1 MAQENT
7 QVNAG
12 VQGKIV
18 QCIGAVVDVEFPH
31 GQVPKVYDA
40 LKLEGSALTLEVQ
53 QQLGDGVVRTIAL
66 GSSDGIKRGLMVT
79 NTGNPITVPVGKA
92 TLGRI
97 MDVLGNPI
105 DERGPVDQALTAA
118 IHRKAPAYD
127 ELSPSQELLET
138 GIKVIDLV
146 CPFAKG
152 GKVGLFGGAGVGKTV
167 NMMELINNIAKA
179 HSGLSVFAGVG
190 ERTREG
196 NDFYHEMSDAGVVNQ
211 ESLNDSKVAMVY
223 GQMNEP
229 PGNRLRVALTG
240 LTMAEAFRDEGKD
253 VLFFVDNIYR
263 YTLAGTE
270 VSALLGRMPSAV
282 GYQPTLAEEM
292 GRLQERITS
301 TKVGSITSIQAVYV
315 PADDLT
321 DPSPATTFAHLDSTV
336 VLSRDIASLGI
347 YPAVDPLDSTSR
359 QLDPQVVGEEHYTV
373 ARAVQGTLQRYKELR
388 DIIAILGMDELAP
401 EDKLVV
407 ARARKMQRFLS
418 QPFHV
423 AEVFTGAPGKYVPLA
438 ETIRG
443 FKMIANGE
451 CDHLP
456 EQAFYMVGTIDE
468 AFEKAKKLAA

>member
-1 MAQENT
+1 MSS
-7 QVNAG
+7 
-12 VQGKIV
+12 GKIV
-18 QCIGAVVDVEFPH
+18 QCIGAVVDIEFPRDAM
-31 GQVPKVYDA
+31 PKVFDA
-40 LKLEGSALTLEVQ
+40 LVLDEPASDMYEAGLTFEVQ
-53 QQLGDGVVRTIAL
+53 QQLGDGVVRTIAM
-66 GSSDGIKRGLMVT
+66 GSSDGLRRGMKVI
-79 NTGNPITVPVGKA
+79 NTGSPISVPVGHG

-97 MDVLGNPI
+97 MDVLGRPI
-105 DERGPVDQALTAA
+105 DEMGPIQTEEKRS
-118 IHRKAPAYD
+118 IHQKAPKFD
-127 ELSPSQELLET
+127 ELSPSVELLET
-138 GIKVIDLV
+138 GIKVIDLI

-167 NMMELINNIAKA
+167 NMMELINNIAKQ

-196 NDFYHEMSDAGVVNQ
+196 NDFYHEMK
-211 ESLNDSKVAMVY
+211 ESNVLDKVSMVF

-240 LTMAEAFRDEGKD
+240 LTMAEKFRDEGRD
-253 VLFFVDNIYR
+253 ILFFVDNIYR

-321 DPSPATTFAHLDSTV
+321 DPSPATTFLHLDSTV
-336 VLSRDIASLGI
+336 VLSRDIAALGI

-359 QLDPQVVGEEHYTV
+359 QLDPLIVGEEHYSV
-373 ARAVQGTLQRYKELR
+373 ARAVQATLQRYKELR
-388 DIIAILGMDELAP
+388 DIIAILGMDELSP

-407 ARARKMQRFLS
+407 ARARKIQRFLS

-423 AEVFTGAPGKYVPLA
+423 AEVFTGSPGKYVPLK
-438 ETIRG
+438 ETIKG
-443 FKMIANGE
+443 FKAIVNGE
-451 CDHLP
+451 YDHLP
-456 EQAFYMVGTIDE
+456 EQAFYMVGGIEE
-468 AFEKAKKLAA
+468 AVEKAKTLQ

>member
-1 MAQENT
+1 MS
-7 QVNAG
+7 
-12 VQGKIV
+12 QGKIV
-18 QCIGAVVDVEFPH
+18 QCIGAVVDIEFPRD
-31 GQVPKVYDA
+31 QMPKVYDA
-40 LKLEGSALTLEVQ
+40 LKLADTGSTVAEAGLTLEVQ
-53 QQLGDGVVRTIAL
+53 QQLGDGVVRTIAM
-66 GSSDGIKRGLMVT
+66 GSSDGLRRGMAVMA
-79 NTGNPITVPVGKA
+79 TGNPISVPVGTG

-97 MDVLGNPI
+97 MDVLGRPI
-105 DERGPVDQALTAA
+105 DEAGDIKCEEKRA
-118 IHRKAPAYD
+118 IHQKAPTFD
-127 ELSPSQELLET
+127 ELSPSVDLLET

-167 NMMELINNIAKA
+167 NMLELINNIAKQ

-196 NDFYHEMSDAGVVNQ
+196 NDFYHEMSEAGVIDK
-211 ESLNDSKVAMVY
+211 EDFTKSKVAMVF

-240 LTMAEAFRDEGKD
+240 LTMAEKFRDEGRD
-253 VLFFVDNIYR
+253 ILFFVDNIYR

-321 DPSPATTFAHLDSTV
+321 DPSPATTFLHLDSTV

-359 QLDPQVVGEEHYTV
+359 QLDPLVVGEEHYTV
-373 ARAVQGTLQRYKELR
+373 ARRVQQTSAALQGTARHHR
-388 DIIAILGMDELAP
+388 DSGYG
-401 EDKLVV
+401 
-407 ARARKMQRFLS
+407 R
-418 QPFHV
+418 
-423 AEVFTGAPGKYVPLA
+423 TGTGRQ
-438 ETIRG
+438 TGRG
-443 FKMIANGE
+443 SCA
-451 CDHLP
+451 
-456 EQAFYMVGTIDE
+456 
-468 AFEKAKKLAA
+468 

>member
-1 MAQENT
+1 MSS
-7 QVNAG
+7 G
-12 VQGKIV
+12 RIV
-18 QCIGAVVDVEFPH
+18 QIIGAVIDVEFPRDN
-31 GQVPKVYDA
+31 VPQVYDA
-40 LKLEGSALTLEVQ
+40 LKVEDKSLTLEVQ
-53 QQLGDGVVRTIAL
+53 QQLGDGVVRTIAM
-66 GSSDGIKRGLMVT
+66 GSSEGVRRGLDVV
-79 NTGNPITVPVGKA
+79 NTGNPVQVPVGIE

-97 MDVLGNPI
+97 MDVLGQPI
-105 DERGPVDQALTAA
+105 DECGPIGEKEVRS
-118 IHRKAPAYD
+118 IHREAPAYA
-127 ELSPSQELLET
+127 ELAASSELLET

-167 NMMELINNIAKA
+167 NMMELINNIALE

-196 NDFYHEMSDAGVVNQ
+196 NDFYHEMQESGVVNV
-211 ESLNDSKVAMVY
+211 EEPTKSKVAMVY

-240 LTMAEAFRDEGKD
+240 LTMAERFRDEGKD
-253 VLFFVDNIYR
+253 VLLFVDNIYR

-292 GRLQERITS
+292 GALQERITS
-301 TKVGSITSIQAVYV
+301 TKTGSITSIQAVYV

-336 VLSRDIASLGI
+336 VLSRDIAAKGI

-359 QLDPQVVGEEHYTV
+359 QLDPLLVGIEHYEV
-373 ARAVQGTLQRYKELR
+373 ARGVQTVLQRYKELK
-388 DIIAILGMDELAP
+388 DIIAILGMDELSE
-401 EDKLVV
+401 EDKQTVF
-407 ARARKMQRFLS
+407 RARKIERFLS

-423 AEVFTGAPGKYVPLA
+423 AEIFTGAPGKYVSLKD
-438 ETIRG
+438 TIRG
-443 FKMIANGE
+443 FQGILAG
-451 CDHLP
+451 DYDDLP
-456 EQAFYMVGTIDE
+456 EQAFYMVGSIDE
-468 AFEKAKKLAA
+468 AVEKAKSM

>member
-1 MAQENT
+1 MSSGKVV
-7 QVNAG
+7 QV
-12 VQGKIV
+12 
-18 QCIGAVVDVEFPH
+18 IGAVIDVEFPRDS
-31 GQVPKVYDA
+31 VPQVYDA
-40 LKLEGSALTLEVQ
+40 LMVGDKGLTLEVQ
-53 QQLGDGVVRTIAL
+53 QQLGDGVVRAIAM
-66 GSSDGIKRGLMVT
+66 GPSEGVSRGLDVE
-79 NTGNPITVPVGKA
+79 NTGAPISVPVGIE

-105 DERGPVDQALTAA
+105 DEKGPIGEQERSA
-118 IHRKAPAYD
+118 IHRAAPTYE
-127 ELSPSQELLET
+127 ELAASDELLET

-167 NMMELINNIAKA
+167 NMMELINNIATE

-196 NDFYHEMSDAGVVNQ
+196 NDFYYEMQESGVVNV
-211 ESLNDSKVAMVY
+211 EEMEKSKVAMVY

-240 LTMAEAFRDEGKD
+240 LTMAEKFRDEGRD
-253 VLFFVDNIYR
+253 VLLFVDNIYR

-292 GRLQERITS
+292 GVLQERITS
-301 TKVGSITSIQAVYV
+301 TKTGSITSIQAVYV

-336 VLSRDIASLGI
+336 VLSRDIAAKGI

-359 QLDPQVVGEEHYTV
+359 QLDPLIIGQEHYEV
-373 ARAVQGTLQRYKELR
+373 ARGVQTVLQRYKELK
-388 DIIAILGMDELAP
+388 DIIAILGMDELSE
-401 EDKLVV
+401 EDKLIV
-407 ARARKMQRFLS
+407 ARARKIERFLS

-423 AEVFTGAPGKYVPLA
+423 AEVFTGSPGIYVSLKD
-438 ETIRG
+438 TIAG
-443 FKMIANGE
+443 FKGILAGE
-451 CDHLP
+451 YDHLP
-456 EQAFYMVGTIDE
+456 EQAFYMVGSIE
-468 AFEKAKKLAA
+468 QAVEKAAKL

>member
-1 MAQENT
+1 M
-7 QVNAG
+7 
-12 VQGKIV
+12 
-18 QCIGAVVDVEFPH
+18 EFPRDS
-31 GQVPKVYDA
+31 VPQVYDA
-40 LKLEGSALTLEVQ
+40 LMVGDKGLTLEVQ
-53 QQLGDGVVRTIAL
+53 QQLGDGVVRAIAM
-66 GSSDGIKRGLMVT
+66 GPSEGVSRGLDVE
-79 NTGNPITVPVGKA
+79 NTGAPISVPVGTE

-105 DERGPVDQALTAA
+105 DEKGPIGEQERSA
-118 IHRKAPAYD
+118 IHRAAPTYE
-127 ELSPSQELLET
+127 ELAASDELLET

-167 NMMELINNIAKA
+167 NMMELINNIATE

-196 NDFYHEMSDAGVVNQ
+196 NDFYYEMQESGVVNV
-211 ESLNDSKVAMVY
+211 EEMNKSKVAMVY

-240 LTMAEAFRDEGKD
+240 LTMAEKFRDEGRD
-253 VLFFVDNIYR
+253 VLLFVDNIYR

-292 GRLQERITS
+292 GVLQERITS
-301 TKVGSITSIQAVYV
+301 TKTGSITSIQAVYV

-336 VLSRDIASLGI
+336 VLSRDIAAKGI

-359 QLDPQVVGEEHYTV
+359 QLDPLIIGQEHYDA
-373 ARAVQGTLQRYKELR
+373 ARGVQSVLQRYKELK
-388 DIIAILGMDELAP
+388 DIIAILGMDELSE
-401 EDKLVV
+401 EDKLIVS
-407 ARARKMQRFLS
+407 RARKIERFLS

-423 AEVFTGAPGKYVPLA
+423 AEVFTGSPGIYVSLKDTIAGFNGILA
-438 ETIRG
+438 
-443 FKMIANGE
+443 GE
-451 CDHLP
+451 YDHLP
-456 EQAFYMVGTIDE
+456 EQAFYMVGSIE
-468 AFEKAKKLAA
+468 QAVEKAAKL

>member
-1 MAQENT
+1 MSSGKVV
-7 QVNAG
+7 QV
-12 VQGKIV
+12 
-18 QCIGAVVDVEFPH
+18 IGAVIDVEFPRDS
-31 GQVPKVYDA
+31 VPQVYDA
-40 LKLEGSALTLEVQ
+40 LTVADKGLTLEVQ
-53 QQLGDGVVRTIAL
+53 QQLGDGVVRAIAM
-66 GSSDGIKRGLMVT
+66 GPSEGVSRGLSVE
-79 NTGNPITVPVGKA
+79 NTGAPISVPVGTE

-105 DERGPVDQALTAA
+105 DEKGPIGEQERAS
-118 IHRKAPAYD
+118 IHRAAPTYE
-127 ELSPSQELLET
+127 ELAASDELLET

-167 NMMELINNIAKA
+167 NMMELINNIATE

-196 NDFYHEMSDAGVVNQ
+196 NDFYYEMQESGVVNV
-211 ESLNDSKVAMVY
+211 EEMNKSKVAMVY

-240 LTMAEAFRDEGKD
+240 LTMAERFRDEGRD
-253 VLFFVDNIYR
+253 VLLFVDNIYR

-292 GRLQERITS
+292 GVLQERITS
-301 TKVGSITSIQAVYV
+301 TKTGSITSIQAVYV

-336 VLSRDIASLGI
+336 VLSRDIAAKGI

-359 QLDPQVVGEEHYTV
+359 QLDPLIIGQEHYDV
-373 ARAVQGTLQRYKELR
+373 ARGVQTVLQRYKELK
-388 DIIAILGMDELAP
+388 DIIAILGMDELSE
-401 EDKLVV
+401 EDKLIV
-407 ARARKMQRFLS
+407 ARARKIERFLS

-423 AEVFTGAPGKYVPLA
+423 AEVFTGSPGIYVSLKD
-438 ETIRG
+438 TIAG
-443 FKMIANGE
+443 FKGILSGE
-451 CDHLP
+451 YDHLP
-456 EQAFYMVGTIDE
+456 EQAFYMVGSIE
-468 AFEKAKKLAA
+468 QAVEKAAKL

>member
-1 MAQENT
+1 MSSGKVV
-7 QVNAG
+7 QV
-12 VQGKIV
+12 
-18 QCIGAVVDVEFPH
+18 IGAVIDVEFPRDS
-31 GQVPKVYDA
+31 VPQVYDA
-40 LKLEGSALTLEVQ
+40 LTVSTKGLTLEVQ
-53 QQLGDGVVRTIAL
+53 QQLGDGVVRAIAM
-66 GSSDGIKRGLMVT
+66 GSSEGVSRGLAVE
-79 NTGNPITVPVGKA
+79 NTGGPISVPVGIE

-105 DERGPVDQALTAA
+105 DERGPIGEQERSS
-118 IHRKAPAYD
+118 IHRPAPTYE
-127 ELSPSQELLET
+127 ELAASEELLET

-167 NMMELINNIAKA
+167 NMMELINNIATE

-196 NDFYHEMSDAGVVNQ
+196 NDFYYEMQESGVVNVEQ
-211 ESLNDSKVAMVY
+211 MDKSKVAMVY

-240 LTMAEAFRDEGKD
+240 LTMAEKFRDEGRD
-253 VLFFVDNIYR
+253 VLLFVDNIYR

-292 GRLQERITS
+292 GVLQERITS
-301 TKVGSITSIQAVYV
+301 TKTGSITSIQAVYV

-336 VLSRDIASLGI
+336 VLSRDIAAKGI

-359 QLDPQVVGEEHYTV
+359 QLDPLIIGQEHYEV
-373 ARAVQGTLQRYKELR
+373 ARGVQTVLQRYKELK
-388 DIIAILGMDELAP
+388 DIIAILGMDELSE
-401 EDKLVV
+401 EDKLTV
-407 ARARKMQRFLS
+407 ARARKIERFLS

-423 AEVFTGAPGKYVPLA
+423 AEVFTGSPGIYVSLKD
-438 ETIRG
+438 TIAG
-443 FKMIANGE
+443 FKGILSGE
-451 CDHLP
+451 YDHLP
-456 EQAFYMVGTIDE
+456 EQAFYMVGSIE
-468 AFEKAKKLAA
+468 QAVEKAATL

>member
-1 MAQENT
+1 MAT
-7 QVNAG
+7 
-12 VQGKIV
+12 GKIV
-18 QCIGAVVDVEFPH
+18 QIIGAVIDVEFP
-31 GQVPKVYDA
+31 QDAVPKVYDA
-40 LKLEGSALTLEVQ
+40 LKVETGLTLEVQ
-53 QQLGDGVVRTIAL
+53 QQLGGGVVRCIAL
-66 GSSDGIKRGLMVT
+66 GTSDGLKRGLKVE
-79 NTGNPITVPVGKA
+79 NTGNAIEVPVGTK

-97 MDVLGNPI
+97 MNVLGEPI
-105 DERGPVDQALTAA
+105 DEAGPIGEEERWA
-118 IHRKAPAYD
+118 IHRAAPSYEEQAN
-127 ELSPSQELLET
+127 STELLET

-146 CPFAKG
+146 APFAKG

-167 NMMELINNIAKA
+167 NMMELIRNIAIE
-179 HSGLSVFAGVG
+179 HSGYSVFAGVG

-196 NDFYHEMSDAGVVNQ
+196 NDFYHEMKDSNVLDKV
-211 ESLNDSKVAMVY
+211 SLVY

-240 LTMAEAFRDEGKD
+240 LTMAEKFRDEGRD

-292 GRLQERITS
+292 GVLQERITS
-301 TKVGSITSIQAVYV
+301 TKTGSITSVQAVYV

-336 VLSRDIASLGI
+336 VLSRQIASLGI

-359 QLDPQVVGEEHYTV
+359 QLDPLVVGQEHYDV
-373 ARAVQGTLQRYKELR
+373 ARGVQGTLQRYKELK
-388 DIIAILGMDELAP
+388 DIIAILGMDELS
-401 EDKLVV
+401 EDDKLVV
-407 ARARKMQRFLS
+407 ARARKIERFLS

-423 AEVFTGAPGKYVPLA
+423 AEVFNGVPGKFVPLK

-443 FKMIANGE
+443 FKGILAGE
-451 CDHLP
+451 YDHIP
-456 EQAFYMVGTIDE
+456 EQAFYMAGSIDE
-468 AFEKAKKLAA
+468 VVERANKM

>member
-1 MAQENT
+1 MSTTALVE
-7 QVNAG
+7 
-12 VQGKIV
+12 GKIV
-18 QCIGAVVDVEFPH
+18 QCIGAVIDVEFPRTH
-31 GQVPKVYDA
+31 MPKVYDA
-40 LKLEGSALTLEVQ
+40 LILEGSELTLEVQ
-53 QQLGDGVVRTIAL
+53 QQLGDGVVRTICL
-66 GSSDGIKRGLMVT
+66 GSSDGLRRGVVVK
-79 NTGNPITVPVGKA
+79 NTAKPISVPVGKP

-97 MDVLGNPI
+97 MDVLGRPI
-105 DERGPVDQALTAA
+105 DEAGPIASDTMRS
-118 IHRKAPAYD
+118 IHQKAPAFD
-127 ELSPSQELLET
+127 ELSPSTELLET
-138 GIKVIDLV
+138 GIKVIDLI

-167 NMMELINNIAKA
+167 NMMELINNIAKE
-179 HSGLSVFAGVG
+179 HGGYSVFAGVG

-196 NDFYHEMSDAGVVNQ
+196 NDFYHEMK
-211 ESLNDSKVAMVY
+211 DSNVLDKVALVY

-240 LTMAEAFRDEGKD
+240 LTMAEHFRDEGLD

-263 YTLAGTE
+263 FTLAGTE

-292 GRLQERITS
+292 GKLQERITS
-301 TKVGSITSIQAVYV
+301 TKTGSITSVQAVYV

-321 DPSPATTFAHLDSTV
+321 DPSPATTFGHLDATV

-359 QLDPQVVGEEHYTV
+359 QIDPHVIGEEHYTIT
-373 ARAVQGTLQRYKELR
+373 RSVQQTLQRYKELR
-388 DIIAILGMDELAP
+388 DIIAILGMDELSP
-401 EDKLVV
+401 EDKLSV
-407 ARARKMQRFLS
+407 ARARKIQRFLS

-423 AEVFTGAPGKYVPLA
+423 AEVFTGSPGKYVPLK

-443 FKMIANGE
+443 FKMIVDGE

-468 AFEKAKKLAA
+468 AFEKAKKIQ